1 MIKNDDEYKT
11 FDIICFDIK
20 LSSKF
25 LCTFFS
31 FDVIYFLLLTR
42 ICVLVRGVVWY
53 SMQCF
58 IQTFLQGGAK

>member
-31 FDVIYFLLLTR
+31 FDVIYLLLLTR
-42 ICVLVRGVVWY
+42 ICVLVCGVVWY
-53 SMQCF
+53 SMV
-58 IQTFLQGGAK
+58 

>member
-1 MIKNDDEYKT
+1 MIKNDDEHKT

-20 LSSKF
+20 LSSK
-25 LCTFFS
+25 TFFS

-53 SMQCF
+53 SMV
-58 IQTFLQGGAK
+58 